1 MIKLN
6 VDAGFDSNTR
16 HAAPDFIAR
25 NHLGEVIFPG
35 WSSDRLYY
43 SAEEAEGLFG
53 YGTKS
58 SLATILSSAS
68 SSLALEIQGGVFGC
82 MIQISLIYTSSC
94 LVAWFTGVASPLPP
108 CGE

>member
-1 MIKLN
+1 MLPL
-6 VDAGFDSNTR
+6 ADSTTGLIILFSGQFQQEAQN
-16 HAAPDFIAR
+16 
-25 NHLGEVIFPG
+25 G
-35 WSSDRLYY
+35 WMRCKHRTALSVYTT
-43 SAEEAEGLFG
+43 GLFG